1 MSPKKIRK
9 SKTTTTT
16 TTNQPGENNME
27 NNIDMDLDGIKA
39 V

>member
-9 SKTTTTT
+9 SKTTTT